1 MKKRNL
7 ISLLITVIVGM
18 IIYFVVLPPI
28 NITSIAFWVYI
39 LLMFA
44 IYLFFNT
51 VSNIDQNGINFDF
64 KKSRIII
71 VVLVSIPFL
80 IIITNFILSP
90 IFNASAY
97 SKRINVI
104 EDTEESNFTTEIEEV
119 NFKSLPL
126 LDKDS
131 SSRLGDRVMGQMPEL
146 VSQFYVS
153 SLYTQ
158 INYNNDII
166 RVTPLE
172 YNGLFKY
179 LTNYK
184 EGVKGYIT
192 VNSVDG
198 TANLVKLDKG
208 M

>member
-71 VVLVSIPFL
+71 VVLVKS
-80 IIITNFILSP
+80 TNSF
-90 IFNASAY
+90 FNA
-97 SKRINVI
+97 N
-104 EDTEESNFTTEIEEV
+104 
-119 NFKSLPL
+119 KS
-126 LDKDS
+126 
-131 SSRLGDRVMGQMPEL
+131 
-146 VSQFYVS
+146 
-153 SLYTQ
+153 
-158 INYNNDII
+158 
-166 RVTPLE
+166 
-172 YNGLFKY
+172 
-179 LTNYK
+179 
-184 EGVKGYIT
+184 
-192 VNSVDG
+192 
-198 TANLVKLDKG
+198 
-208 M
+208 